1 MKDTILMAI
10 DLAFEAGKWAGQVE
24 LEEHMDNEQFSKA
37 ALESVMTRKTAAPC
51 DIPSEGRTVR
61 YNLRSDKWRQGVR
74 KSSVEYKNKSIE
86 FIFNSL
92 NL

>member
-24 LEEHMDNEQFSKA
+24 LEEHMDMAQYSQV
-37 ALESVMTRKTAAPC
+37 ALESIMTRKTATPH
-51 DIPSEGRTVR
+51 DIPSKGRTVR
-61 YNLRSDKWRQGVR
+61 YNLRSDDWREGVK
-74 KSSVEYKNKSIE
+74 KSAGEYKNKAIE
-86 FIFNSL
+86 VIFNSL